1 MGSQISA
8 RGWRT
13 PGRTSDPEQKSRNA
27 KPQVQFSVSGTA
39 LRQHEDRER
48 KNGINNRISMNGP
61 LHWGNVLLDTSCH
74 CRYIRYK
81 DIKVDQIRLPNLT
94 ITM

>member
-74 CRYIRYK
+74 CRYIRDK
-81 DIKVDQIRLPNLT
+81 DIKVDQIRLFYLT
-94 ITM
+94 

>member
-13 PGRTSDPEQKSRNA
+13 PGRASEQEQKGRNV

-39 LRQHEDRER
+39 LKHHEDRER

-61 LHWGNVLLDTSCH
+61 LHWGMYWLDTGTVNTK
-74 CRYIRYK
+74 YIY
-81 DIKVDQIRLPNLT
+81 
-94 ITM
+94 